1 MKRTNVV
8 SILDPALCDRKVTVY
23 HREGLTRRLLEGVH
37 FSQTRAM
44 QTELGREEDTGEFL
58 LVIPGDDPI
67 APGDLVVAG
76 AGPEVFTRDTQT
88 ARVHSVKKCFLLGQ
102 VSHTEARGE

>member
-1 MKRTNVV
+1 MRRTDVV

-44 QTELGREEDTGEFL
+44 QTELGREEDMGEFL

-67 APGDLVVAG
+67 APGDRVVAG
-76 AGPEVFTRDTQT
+76 EGPAAIAWDTQT
-88 ARVHSVKKCFLLGQ
+88 ATVLSVRKCFLMGK
-102 VSHTEARGE
+102 VSHTEARGK

>member
-23 HREGLTRRLLEGVH
+23 HREGLTRRLLDGVH
-37 FSQTRAM
+37 FTQTRAM

-67 APGDLVVAG
+67 APGDRVMAG
-76 AGPEVFTRDTQT
+76 EGPAVPAWDTKT
-88 ARVHSVKKCFLLGQ
+88 ATVLSVRKCFLMGR
-102 VSHTEARGE
+102 VSHTEARGK